1 MKRPGFL
8 NGVFV
13 AAALALLASIGI
25 TVLAPVFTLS
35 LLYLFVIPCLGLS
48 YILYLFSSSTE
59 RVGRVT
65 TLGLWTLVAATAWI
79 LALPLTLYL
88 VVHVSAIWL
97 IRSLYFHSSIV
108 PALIDLGLNVLS
120 LASAVWAFMQSGSP
134 FLAVWCFFLVQSLFI
149 LIPPVLNAKPR
160 SGKHKHSQSDNF
172 ERARR
177 RAESAIRELFAH

>member
-8 NGVFV
+8 NGVLV
-13 AAALALLASIGI
+13 AAALALLASIGL
-25 TVLAPVFTLS
+25 TVLAPVFTLG

-48 YILYLFSSSTE
+48 YILYLFSCSAE

-65 TLGLWTLVAATAWI
+65 TLGLWTLVAASAWI

-88 VVHVSAIWL
+88 VVHVCTIWL

-108 PALIDLGLNVLS
+108 PALMDLGLNVLS
-120 LASAVWAFMQSGSP
+120 LASAIWAFMQSGSP
-134 FLAVWCFFLVQSLFI
+134 FLAIWCFFLVQSLFI
-149 LIPPVLNAKPR
+149 LIPPVLHARIHSGVDKHAKA
-160 SGKHKHSQSDNF
+160 DNF

-177 RAESAIRELFAH
+177 RAEAAIRELFAH